1 MAETKSAWGAIK
13 ARTMRGVD
21 DRSDFYR
28 LWYCAW
34 ELESREEPVK
44 GWWAIPVPRSRLAAF
59 FQSGGNLVL
68 TNKRLLWEPF
78 ATNVRSAYG
87 PHGQKTIVN
96 VIARAQDAAA
106 PAIPLEWGLDRLN
119 LKTSENGKVAVWP
132 IAEESPSVGFFFGRS
147 VLYSGSRDERT
158 DFVTRVR
165 AEQNR

>member
-28 LWYCAW
+28 FWYCAW
-34 ELESREEPVK
+34 ELESWEEPVK

-68 TNKRLLWEPF
+68 TSKRLLWEPL

-87 PHGQKTIVN
+87 PHGRKTIVN

-106 PAIPLEWGLDRLN
+106 PATPLEWRLDRLN
-119 LKTSENGKVAVWP
+119 LKTSENGKIAVWP

-165 AEQNR
+165 DEQKR